1 MKKKNPKTILM
12 KQADKLWYLKL
23 KKPKCEVCGEKAIQ
37 VHHYYYKG
45 SYGHLRYDLDNG
57 VSLCQGC
64 HFVLHAQD
72 PKKIE
77 QQIIAK
83 RGQKWADNLKAKS
96 KEIHKSYQT
105 IGYYREVIKELQ

>member
-1 MKKKNPKTILM
+1 MTSKAKLC
-12 KQADKLWYLKL
+12 KQCDKLWYQKL
-23 KKPKCEVCGEKAIQ
+23 IKPQCEVCGKKAIQ

-57 VSLCQGC
+57 ISLCQGC
-64 HFVLHAQD
+64 HFVLHSRD

-83 RGQKWADNLKAKS
+83 RGQKWAKTLEAKAK
-96 KEIHKSYQT
+96 ELHKSYTT
-105 IGYYREVIKELQ
+105 IGYYKDIIEELK